1 MAQTTFSGPVL
12 SQNGAGFLGSIVP
25 GLTGLTATTVATSA
39 TLTYTKNVITV
50 NNFTGAA
57 AQAVTLPKAEAGV
70 IVIHA
75 QSVDTTGGTA
85 KLIFDC
91 AGTDVLATGS
101 IIESRTT
108 NALSIDTSTAGET
121 RLEYTPANATTNLF
135 SQGSYIYFSCAQNGT
150 WTVSY
155 RMQPNP
161 VSAGSASSTGV
172 FAFAA

>member
-25 GLTGLTATTVATSA
+25 GLTGLTPTTVATA
-39 TLTYTKNVITV
+39 TTLTYAKNVITV

-57 AQAVTLPKAEAGV
+57 AQTVTLPKAEAGV

-91 AGTDVLATGS
+91 AGTDVFATGS
-101 IIESRTT
+101 VVESRTT
-108 NALSIDTSTAGET
+108 NAVSFDTSTAGET
-121 RLEYTPANATTNLF
+121 RLEYTPANAVTNLF
-135 SQGSYIYFSCAQNGT
+135 SIGSYIYFSCAQDGI
-150 WTVSY
+150 WTLNFKMS
-155 RMQPNP
+155 MNP
-161 VSAGSASSTGV
+161 ASTGV
-172 FAFAA
+172 TGTFAFAA

>member
-75 QSVDTTGGTA
+75 QSVDTTGGTNT
-85 KLIFDC
+85 LSFDC
-91 AGTDVLATGS
+91 AGTDAFATGS

-108 NALSIDTSTAGET
+108 NAVSFDTSTAGET
-121 RLEYTPANATTNLF
+121 LLTYTPANAVTNLF
-135 SQGSYIYFSCAQNGT
+135 SIGSYLYFSCAQDGI
-150 WTVSY
+150 WTVNFKMS
-155 RMQPNP
+155 MNP
-161 VSAGSASSTGV
+161 ASTGV
-172 FAFAA
+172 TGTFAFGA